1 MKITTLV
8 FSGASSKVP
17 IYIGIYR
24 CLLEYSIINPQLDGI
39 QEIITCSI
47 GLVFTIYLLFQV
59 TIEVQELTALK
70 LNFLQ
75 LLDIENVNIHNLL
88 FDNGL
93 FDNSKVVSLVKSVIY
108 QKCGK
113 SDITLKELYDIKPI
127 KVTVKCVNITQG
139 YVEYINH
146 ENHPDLSISTLLQM
160 TTAIPIFFKPI
171 EYNQCL
177 YVDGGLMGGF
187 PIEQSTE
194 NYLGF
199 NIQTKST
206 DSDSIF
212 DDIPFIKFLYDLL
225 KIKNVNYE
233 DYPQEKVINYQ
244 SNIHFTNFDISDIQK
259 KELIQLG
266 YDITKQ
272 HIETYKITN
281 DLFNKHPED
290 SDPTETV

>member
-113 SDITLKELYDIKPI
+113 SDITLKELYEIKPI

-139 YVEYINH
+139 CVEYINH

-171 EYNQCL
+171 EYNRCL

-199 NIQTKST
+199 NIQTKPQQIQLL
-206 DSDSIF
+206 DE
-212 DDIPFIKFLYDLL
+212 IPFLNFMYGLL
-225 KIKNVNYE
+225 KVKNVNYD
-233 DYPQEKVINYQ
+233 DYSGEHIINYQ
-244 SNIHFTNFDISDIQK
+244 SNINFTNFDISNCQK

-266 YDITKQ
+266 YEITKQ

-290 SDPTETV
+290 SGPTETV

>member
-1 MKITTLV
+1 MKLTTLV
-8 FSGASSKVP
+8 FSGASSKAP

-59 TIEVQELTALK
+59 TIEVQELMTLR

-93 FDNSKVVSLVKSVIY
+93 FNNSKVVSLVKSVIH

-127 KVTVKCVNITQG
+127 KITVKCVNITQG

-146 ENHPDLSISTLLQM
+146 ENHPNLSILTLLQM
-160 TTAIPIFFKPI
+160 TTSIPIFFKPV

-187 PIEQSTE
+187 PIEQTSD

-199 NIQTKST
+199 NIESKSQPIQLL
-206 DSDSIF
+206 DE
-212 DDIPFIKFLYDLL
+212 IPLLNFMYSLL
-225 KIKNVNYE
+225 KVKNVNYE
-233 DYPQEKVINYQ
+233 DYSDEHIINYQ
-244 SNIHFTNFDISDIQK
+244 SNIHFTNFDISNIQK
-259 KELIQLG
+259 KELIQHG
-266 YDITKQ
+266 YEITKQ

-281 DLFNKHPED
+281 DLFNEHPED
-290 SDPTETV
+290 SNPTETV